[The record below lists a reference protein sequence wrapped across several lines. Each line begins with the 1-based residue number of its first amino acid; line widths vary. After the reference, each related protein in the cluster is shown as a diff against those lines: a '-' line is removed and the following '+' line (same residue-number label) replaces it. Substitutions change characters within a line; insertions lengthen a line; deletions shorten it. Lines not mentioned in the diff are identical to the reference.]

1 MKKIFIA
8 LSVMC
13 LGACQSQFEL
23 PKPES
28 FIGTTSEAKIY
39 NKQTPEAEKSDISA
53 DGTYE
58 FSIKIGE
65 PMPEDAIINLA
76 NSSDLANVVAKYNE
90 FKGVQD
96 YAVLPTENYEFT
108 PADFKKGE
116 VLTDVQLKIKDYQN
130 LSQGDYILP
139 LLVNVGSEKLMHL
152 VFVRKDAHF
161 VPLSPENKKPMPPG
175 NYNCPN
181 RTEPMRMVAYV
192 ETNDWDI
199 RNMGQ
204 FVLEQ
209 SKKPVFDI
217 VILFAANMNYDS
229 KAERRVLF
237 FNDKLQPI
245 VNDPDKY
252 IKPLRDRG
260 IKVLVDIL
268 PNHQGVGYFN
278 FQNYEEA
285 LDFARQCKEY
295 ADKMG
300 IDGYDIDEEY
310 AQYHKLP
317 SKPIRNGE
325 QSMFWFMRAMKEVMP
340 DKLLTLYDYGH
351 GMGGGD
357 RDAETGQSVSDLI
370 DYSWANYGE
379 NHGSYAGLPNERYG
393 KLSQE
398 ANLSGFR
405 GMEYSARRNIQD
417 CFGNYMIFNIQ
428 GGYIRS
434 GSAAQNLSAVT
445 RLYYGE
451 NCVFEGKYHPGPKD
465 K

>member
-8 LSVMC
+8 FSVMC

-28 FIGTTSEAKIY
+28 FMSVSSEGKIY
-39 NKQTPEAEKSDISA
+39 NKQKPEAVQSDISA
-53 DGTYE
+53 NGTYE
-58 FSIKIGE
+58 FSVKAGM
-65 PMPEDAIINLA
+65 PMPEDTQVNLA
-76 NSSDLANVVAKYNE
+76 NADDLKNVVTKYNE

-96 YAVLPTENYEFT
+96 YAVLPAANYEFS
-108 PADFKKGE
+108 PADFKKGD
-116 VLTDVQLKIKDYQN
+116 VQTDVQLKIKDFEN

-139 LLVNVGSEKLMHL
+139 LLVDVSGEKLLHL

-175 NYNCPN
+175 KYNCPN
-181 RTEPMRMVAYV
+181 RTEPMRMIAYV

-204 FVLEQ
+204 FILQE

-217 VILFAANMNYDS
+217 VILFAANMNYDA
-229 KAERRVLF
+229 KAQRRVLF

-245 VNDPDKY
+245 VNDPEKY
-252 IKPLRDRG
+252 IKPLKDRG

-278 FQNYEEA
+278 FQSYEEA
-285 LDFARQCKEY
+285 LDFAGQCKEY
-295 ADKMG
+295 ADKLG

-310 AQYHKLP
+310 ARYDKLP
-317 SKPIRNGE
+317 SKPTRRE
-325 QSMFWFMRAMKEVMP
+325 QSMFWFMRAMKQVMP

-351 GMGGGD
+351 GMGSGD
-357 RDAETGQSVSDLI
+357 RDAETGKSVSDLI

-379 NHGSYAGLPNERYG
+379 NHGSYAGIPNERYG
-393 KLSQE
+393 KLSRE
-398 ANLSGFR
+398 ANLSGLY
-405 GMEYSARRNIQD
+405 GMERDARRNLEA
-417 CFGNYMIFNIQ
+417 CFGNFMIFNIR
-428 GGYIRS
+428 GGDIKS
-434 GSAAQNLSAVT
+434 GSAAPNISAVT